1 VRDALDGF
9 LRYLETEIRA
19 SKHTLRAYRRDVEAF
34 ADAVEQRRGRA
45 PRVRDLNLREVR
57 AHLAGLHD
65 THAASTIG
73 RKLSALRSFA
83 DYCRDRGLIRDNEV
97 ALVRRPKERR
107 KLPTALPVE
116 DVGQLIDGPARDTAA
131 RVRDRAVLE
140 VLYGGGLR
148 VSECVGLDLE
158 DLRFSGDTLTLRI
171 RSGKGNKDREVPL
184 GGSAVRAL
192 REWLDRREEL
202 VRPGSPGRA
211 VFLGVR
217 GGRFSARTVRH
228 MLRRRCLQTGA
239 RATIGPHGL
248 RHSFATHLLES
259 GCDLRSI
266 QMMLGHAS
274 LSTTQRYTH
283 LDMGRLMDVYEQ
295 VHPRARAPG
304 APDAHDEP
312 DSDPELTSPK

>member
-1 VRDALDGF
+1 M
-9 LRYLETEIRA
+9 RYLETEIRA
-19 SKHTLRAYRRDVEAF
+19 SSHTLRAYRRDVEAL
-34 ADAVEQRRGRA
+34 ADDVERRRGRPA
-45 PRVRDLNLREVR
+45 RLSDLSLREVR
-57 AHLAGLHD
+57 AHLAQLHG
-65 THAASTIG
+65 THAPTTVG

-83 DYCRDRGLIRDNEV
+83 DYCRDRGLVRENEV

-116 DVGQLIDGPARDTAA
+116 DVGQLIDAPVRDGAVGA
-131 RVRDRAVLE
+131 RDRAVLE
-140 VLYGGGLR
+140 VLYGAGLR

-158 DLRFSGDTLTLRI
+158 DLRFSGEQLTLRI
-171 RSGKGNKDREVPL
+171 REGKGNKDREVPL
-184 GGSAVRAL
+184 GGAAARAL
-192 REWLDRREEL
+192 SSWLTRRDEM
-202 VRPGSPGRA
+202 VKPAGPKKA
-211 VFLGVR
+211 VFLGVQ
-217 GGRFSARTVRH
+217 GGRLSVRTVRH
-228 MLRRRCLQTGA
+228 LMRQRCLQTGA

-295 VHPRARAPG
+295 VHPRAHVPREDPAP
-304 APDAHDEP
+304 AEP
-312 DSDPELTSPK
+312 DPELDLTSPK